1 MEISNN
7 VRLLLLFVIINSQK
21 IMLIL
26 LIYFSQSNITF
37 SFISPLFL
45 PFSFVKEILRMYTVN
60 STKRC
65 NCTRNKQIFKLD
77 DQKSSQF
84 LRKNLWFH
92 RRSKPVD
99 HFELYMGQITCPIHF
114 LVVIS
119 AKLNLQLRLRYR
131 WKKSCGECATP
142 FRQQV
147 ACVSWMNDSWANN
160 VVDIE

>member
-7 VRLLLLFVIINSQK
+7 VRLLLFVIINSQK

-26 LIYFSQSNITF
+26 LIYFFQSNITF

-45 PFSFVKEILRMYTVN
+45 PFSFVKEIFRMYCILLTARNDVTV
-60 STKRC
+60 
-65 NCTRNKQIFKLD
+65 RNKQIFKLD

-84 LRKNLWFH
+84 LRKNLRFH

>member
-7 VRLLLLFVIINSQK
+7 VRLLLFVIINSQK

-26 LIYFSQSNITF
+26 LIYFSQSTITF

-45 PFSFVKEILRMYTVN
+45 PFSFVKEILRMYCILLTARNDVTV
-60 STKRC
+60 
-65 NCTRNKQIFKLD
+65 RNKQIFKLD

-84 LRKNLWFH
+84 LRKNLRFH

>member
-7 VRLLLLFVIINSQK
+7 VRLLLFVIINSQK

-26 LIYFSQSNITF
+26 LIFFSQSNITF

-84 LRKNLWFH
+84 LRKNL
-92 RRSKPVD
+92 
-99 HFELYMGQITCPIHF
+99 
-114 LVVIS
+114 
-119 AKLNLQLRLRYR
+119 
-131 WKKSCGECATP
+131 
-142 FRQQV
+142 
-147 ACVSWMNDSWANN
+147 
-160 VVDIE
+160 